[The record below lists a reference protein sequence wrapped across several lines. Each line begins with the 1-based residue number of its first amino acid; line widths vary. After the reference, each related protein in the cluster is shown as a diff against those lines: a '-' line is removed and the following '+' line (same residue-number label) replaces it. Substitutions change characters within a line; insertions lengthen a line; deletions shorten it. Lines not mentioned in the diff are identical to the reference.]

1 MTTNP
6 TAKLDE
12 RCGRRAADLC
22 DEHDRA
28 LLLGDSPA
36 LDWIRRAA
44 PALVRANGVA
54 DATICFVAAN
64 AVGPDGSV
72 TAPGVTDILPAAR
85 QARLPIYVLAPA
97 GPVDRLPP
105 GDAIPASQINA
116 IVTSRGIY
124 RPDRVTRHHEDGDA
138 PFDVIP
144 LR

>member
-6 TAKLDE
+6 IAKLDE

-22 DEHDRA
+22 DERDRA
-28 LLLGDSPA
+28 LLIGDSPA
-36 LDWIRRAA
+36 LGWILRAA
-44 PALVRANGVA
+44 PALLSAAGIA
-54 DATICFVAAN
+54 DATICFVAAS

-72 TAPGVTDILPAAR
+72 MAPGATDTLAAAR
-85 QARLPIYVLAPA
+85 LARLPIYVLAPA

-116 IVTSRGIY
+116 IVTARGIY
-124 RPDRVTRHHEDGDA
+124 RPDRVARHHEDGDA